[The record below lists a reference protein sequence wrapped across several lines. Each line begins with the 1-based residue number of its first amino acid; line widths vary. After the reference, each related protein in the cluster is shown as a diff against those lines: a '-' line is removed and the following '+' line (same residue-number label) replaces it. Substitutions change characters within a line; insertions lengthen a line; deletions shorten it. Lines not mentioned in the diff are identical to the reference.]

1 MALGVFMGFTK
12 WRVRQGPGTHYL
24 MDGGILDVPQKDTD
38 AFMLEYLACLRR
50 GEKVYVVEQKTEV
63 FRFFVDLD
71 WRDADPISDDRLL
84 EILQVMCTVVPGRC
98 IVARAPPRL
107 EEDGRTK
114 SGVHI
119 HWPDTKV
126 RRPEA
131 LAFRTRIL
139 LELGDDPEWN
149 ERIDVSVYGGS
160 GLRMIGSHKMPIG
173 EPYVPWTPGEAPSPI
188 TIDDIKAFSI
198 RTEETD
204 VTTNVTEVTNFGPIE
219 AYIRKYIPGQE
230 FARVKRIGRKSPQC
244 LWIQTDSRWCA
255 NIQAD
260 HKSNHVWFYVY
271 GDTICQ
277 RCHDEDTCKGFVGKE
292 YILSPSIVE
301 ELTSNVA
308 VDRST
313 FVSIRDLVPAHWF
326 PEDPSAPVRER
337 AVPVLGAG
345 PRRVAGVQRKRPG
358 VRGGRGSGRGRSSA
372 VRRDGEHP

>member
-1 MALGVFMGFTK
+1 MRLFGK
-12 WRVRQGPGTHYL
+12 WRVSHGPGTHYL
-24 MDGGILDVPQKDTD
+24 MDGGILDVPQKDAD
-38 AFMLEYLACLRR
+38 AFFVEYLSLIRR
-50 GEKVYVVEQKTEV
+50 GEKVYVVEQKTDV

-71 WRDADPISDDRLL
+71 WRAAEPISDDRLL
-84 EILQVMCTVVPGRC
+84 EIIQIMCSVVPGRC
-98 IVARAPPRL
+98 IVARALPRL
-107 EEDGRTK
+107 EDDGRTK

-126 RRPEA
+126 RRAEA

-160 GLRMIGSHKMPIG
+160 GLRMIGSYKMPVG
-173 EPYVPWTPGEAPSPI
+173 DPYIPWIPGEQPSPI
-188 TIDDIKAFSI
+188 TIDDIKDFSI
-198 RTEETD
+198 RTGDSD
-204 VTTNVTEVTNFGPIE
+204 VTANITEVKNFGPIE
-219 AYIRKYIPGQE
+219 TYIRKYIPGQ
-230 FARVKRIGRKSPQC
+230 ASMRVKRIGRKSPQC
-244 LWIQTDSRWCA
+244 LWVQTDSRWCA
-255 NIQAD
+255 NIQAE

-292 YILSPSIVE
+292 YILSPSILE

-326 PEDPSAPVRER
+326 PEDDSESIRER
-337 AVPVLGAG
+337 SSSVLGTGSRA
-345 PRRVAGVQRKRPG
+345 VASIQAKRSG
-358 VRGGRGSGRGRSSA
+358 IRGGRGHGRGRPKSLS
-372 VRRDGEHP
+372 RSREHS

>member
-1 MALGVFMGFTK
+1 MPL
-12 WRVRQGPGTHYL
+12 
-24 MDGGILDVPQKDTD
+24 KDTD
-38 AFMLEYLACLRR
+38 AFFVEYLALIRR
-50 GEKVYVVEQKTEV
+50 GEKVYVVEQKTDV

-71 WRDADPISDDRLL
+71 WRATEPLSDEHLL
-84 EILQVMCTVVPGRC
+84 EILQVMCSVVPGRC
-98 IVARAPPRL
+98 IVARASPRI

-126 RRPEA
+126 RRAEA

-160 GLRMIGSHKMPIG
+160 GLRMIGSHKMPTG
-173 EPYVPWTPGEAPSPI
+173 DPYVPWIPGEEARSV
-188 TIDDIKAFSI
+188 TIDDIKDFSI
-198 RTEETD
+198 RTNESDATE
-204 VTTNVTEVTNFGPIE
+204 NITEVTNFGPIE

-230 FARVKRIGRKSPQC
+230 HARIKRMIRRSPEI
-244 LWIQTDSRWCA
+244 LWVQTDSRWCA
-255 NIQAD
+255 NIQGE

-277 RCHDEDTCKGFVGKE
+277 RCHDEYTCKGFVGKE
-292 YILSPSIVE
+292 FILSPSILE

-326 PEDPSAPVRER
+326 PEDNREPVRER
-337 AVPVLGAG
+337 SPSVLGSG
-345 PRRVAGVQRKRPG
+345 SRRMASLQAKRPG
-358 VRGGRGSGRGRSSA
+358 VRAGRGRGRGRSKTVPRS
-372 VRRDGEHP
+372 REYP

>member
-1 MALGVFMGFTK
+1 MFK
-12 WRVRQGPGTHYL
+12 RWRVTHGPGTHYL
-24 MDGGILDVPQKDTD
+24 MDGGILDVPKSDTS
-38 AFMLEYLACLRR
+38 AFFVEYLAAIRKNQ
-50 GEKVYVVEQKTEV
+50 KVYVVEQKTDV
-63 FRFFVDLD
+63 FRFFIDLD
-71 WRDADPISDDRLL
+71 WRAEEALSDDRLL
-84 EILQVMCTVVPGRC
+84 EILQVMCSVVPGKC
-98 IVARAPPRL
+98 IVARAPPRI

-126 RRPEA
+126 RRAEA

-173 EPYVPWTPGEAPSPI
+173 EPYVPWIPGEPGQPI
-188 TIDDIKAFSI
+188 TIDEIKAFSI
-198 RTEETD
+198 RTDEADT
-204 VTTNVTEVTNFGPIE
+204 VKNVTEISNFGPIE
-219 AYIRKYIPGQE
+219 GYIRKYIPGQA

-244 LWIQTDSRWCA
+244 LWVQTDSRWCA
-255 NIQAD
+255 NIQAE

-277 RCHDEDTCKGFVGKE
+277 RCHDEETCKGFVGKE
-292 YILSPSIVE
+292 YILSPSILE
-301 ELTSNVA
+301 ELTSNVS

-326 PEDPSAPVRER
+326 PQDNRESVREGV
-337 AVPVLGAG
+337 APVLGSG
-345 PRRVAGVQRKRPG
+345 PRRMAGVQTKHSG
-358 VRGGRGSGRGRSSA
+358 VRVGRGRGRGRSTT
-372 VRRDGEHP
+372 VPRTREYP